1 MSTMTLEQ
9 YLYGDN
15 GWDVEPDWVSGRIE
29 DRDVGQKEHSKWQR
43 AITRFFDRH
52 RDEWGLDAFPEL
64 RTRPTEASYRT
75 PDVLVL
81 AADAPDEQII
91 THPPLAV
98 FEILSPDDRVYRT
111 QERLAEY
118 EAMGV
123 PAIYLIHPETGRFQR
138 WQAGGLLLVTECTVG
153 GHTFATHEISALV
166 N

>member
-1 MSTMTLEQ
+1 M
-9 YLYGDN
+9 
-15 GWDVEPDWVSGRIE
+15 
-29 DRDVGQKEHSKWQR
+29 GQKEHSKWQR
-43 AITRFFDRH
+43 AIQVYFWDHRH
-52 RDEWGLDAFPEL
+52 EWGLDAFPEL
-64 RTRPTEASYRT
+64 RTRPTAASYRT

-111 QERLAEY
+111 QEKLAEY

-123 PAIYLIHPETGRFQR
+123 PAVYLIHPDTGRFQR

-153 GHTFATHEISALV
+153 GHTFATSEISALV
-166 N
+166 K